1 MTGFGPWTCGVASDR
16 STNWATTTA
25 RQMCFSCWPVP
36 VSSSCYTHTS
46 IGAQQYCHQF
56 LEGNML
62 FFWTQNS
69 FVTFFHF
76 RIHFLLR
83 FLPFFISG
91 GVKVCQDILS
101 QSCTRIFLAL
111 NSYEEIYHHC
121 CCWRRRRDG
130 WFLSLNSVSSY
141 FAYIMCHHYITWLE
155 T

>member
-1 MTGFGPWTCGVASDR
+1 MTKILKKYLKNSFCYLRRNNLNHASKNVLKKKADKLIY
-16 STNWATTTA
+16 
-25 RQMCFSCWPVP
+25 
-36 VSSSCYTHTS
+36 SSCE
-46 IGAQQYCHQF
+46 I
-56 LEGNML
+56 LK
-62 FFWTQNS
+62 NS